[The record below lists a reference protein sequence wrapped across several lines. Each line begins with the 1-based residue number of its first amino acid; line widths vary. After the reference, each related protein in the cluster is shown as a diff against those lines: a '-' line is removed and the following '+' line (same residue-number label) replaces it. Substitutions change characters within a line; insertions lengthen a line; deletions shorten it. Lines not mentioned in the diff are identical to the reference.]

1 MYHEENPFTL
11 DPSLKSLLT
20 FKEQEKNSVPK
31 EEYFEKPHD
40 RLYYTYKGSTQ
51 YGLIKKLEEQ
61 AFGISDMRTQILAGE
76 KPASSKS
83 SLSDKRKTT
92 TNMRK
97 TELPTLNSN
106 KTININQVVKEK
118 KETLGEFLG
127 KGKHIFLGKMM
138 MDMKR
143 EETLRLTEFI
153 INEEETINEHE
164 ADFREHVKFS
174 NQFIQD
180 LNRDAE
186 KTINESKEKMKE
198 INKEHILIAQLE
210 QNIRS
215 LESQIKK
222 KEEDK
227 ETYETYKKFFYELY
241 EPAIK
246 ALPKQLTPVKKEDP
260 NKFFVTQKGQGEGKP
275 DGEPKDSSEDSEDDE
290 TETENEEEFDKFNNP
305 KQMVELLKRIDDAT
319 IFLIHNTQEK
329 EEDLEKTKKAF
340 EQQRQQINEKYNN
353 RKEALA
359 QVQKLHEKVEKDKIQ
374 AQEKLGRLRLLE
386 KAPQNLEENEGLDK
400 ARIAQKIYSMWREI
414 SKDESLPEA
423 VPHDFTSD
431 DTLKLMANL
440 EKELEQLMKFYDE
453 TKVSERNLEIL
464 TGIEK
469 EIIREKRQLKAKAK
483 QESDRQKG
491 ILALAKQQ
499 QKKVVLRKGRKP
511 MGKMWL
517 EKEEEAKEELDDDAN
532 KNDDEKYFKDNF
544 TFLDAMKHK
553 PHANTTHHD
562 K

>member
-31 EEYFEKPHD
+31 EEYFDKPHD

-51 YGLIKKLEEQ
+51 YGLIKKLEDQ
-61 AFGISDMRTQILAGE
+61 AFGISDLRSQILAGE
-76 KPASSKS
+76 KQTSSKN
-83 SLSDKRKTT
+83 SLIDKRKTT

-97 TELPTLNSN
+97 TELPSLNSN
-106 KTININQVVKEK
+106 KTININQVAKEK
-118 KETLGEFLG
+118 KETLGDFLG
-127 KGKHIFLGKMM
+127 KGKQIFLGKMM

-174 NQFIQD
+174 NTFIQD

-186 KTINESKEKMKE
+186 RTINESKEKTKE

-210 QNIRS
+210 QNIRT

-246 ALPKQLTPVKKEDP
+246 ALPKQASPAPVKKEDP
-260 NKFFVTQKGQGEGKP
+260 NKFFVTQKGQGEPGSKP
-275 DGEPKDSSEDSEDDE
+275 QID
-290 TETENEEEFDKFNNP
+290 EEEGEGEEEEENDEDFDKFNNP

-340 EQQRQQINEKYNN
+340 EQQRQQINDKFNN

-400 ARIAQKIYSMWREI
+400 AKIAQKIYSMWREI
-414 SKDESLPEA
+414 SKDENLPET
-423 VPHDFTSD
+423 VPLDFTSD
-431 DTLKLMANL
+431 DILKLMAML

-453 TKVSERNLEIL
+453 TKVSEHNLKIL
-464 TGIEK
+464 GDIERK
-469 EIIREKRQLKAKAK
+469 IITEKRQLKAKTK
-483 QESDRQKG
+483 QELDRQKNL
-491 ILALAKQQ
+491 LALEKQR
-499 QKKVVLRKGRKP
+499 QKKVVLRKGRKA

-517 EKEEEAKEELDDDAN
+517 EQEEEAKEEMDDDAN
-532 KNDDEKYFKDNF
+532 KNDDEKYFKDHF
-544 TFLDAMKHK
+544 VFLDGMKQK
-553 PHANTTHHD
+553 PHAHD
-562 K
+562 EK